1 MGRTM
6 WRCRNPG
13 CRVQFG
19 STLGALTRSGDLE
32 LAPGVERF
40 VVELVVG
47 RATVRCPSCGAGREF
62 RGGSVFS
69 ARPRG

>member
-1 MGRTM
+1 MMHRTA

-13 CRVQFG
+13 CLVPHG
-19 STLGALTRSGDLE
+19 ATLGSRTPANDLE
-32 LAPGVERF
+32 LAASVDRF

-47 RATVRCPSCGAGREF
+47 RALVRCPACGVGRTF

-69 ARPRG
+69 ARR

>member
-19 STLGALTRSGDLE
+19 ATLGALTRSGDLE

-69 ARPRG
+69 ARR

>member
-13 CRVQFG
+13 CGVPERAVLG
-19 STLGALTRSGDLE
+19 TLTGGGDLE
-32 LAPGVERF
+32 LAAGTDRF
-40 VVELVVG
+40 VVDLVTG

-62 RGGSVFS
+62 RGGSIFS
-69 ARPRG
+69 SRRRG

>member
-32 LAPGVERF
+32 LAADTDRF
-40 VVELVVG
+40 VVDLVVG
-47 RATVRCPSCGAGREF
+47 RVTVRCPSCGAGREF